1 MVRSR
6 RTTKV
11 LLRLAVCQ
19 KDVALCCRCVQKL
32 KSRVPK
38 KNINP
43 DAQGEDQSV
52 QQAEPVSVQELSEA
66 EVVILSLYNEN
77 HYLTFCHPVPSVSPE

>member
-1 MVRSR
+1 
-6 RTTKV
+6 
-11 LLRLAVCQ
+11 
-19 KDVALCCRCVQKL
+19 
-32 KSRVPK
+32 VPK

-66 EVVILSLYNEN
+66 EVVILK
-77 HYLTFCHPVPSVSPE
+77 SVQ